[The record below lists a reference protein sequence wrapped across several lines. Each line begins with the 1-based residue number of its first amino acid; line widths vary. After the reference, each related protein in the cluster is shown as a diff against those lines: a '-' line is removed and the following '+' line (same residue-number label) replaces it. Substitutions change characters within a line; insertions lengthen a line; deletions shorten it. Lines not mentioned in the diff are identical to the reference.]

1 MTFSACARVPT
12 EKAASYAA
20 QTGKHWAH
28 SLSVEEV
35 GSARVITFPKD
46 ARGADW
52 PGDAQVTLAPE
63 DGVLVCSIVASAAGQ
78 RDGLK
83 GAVQRHVDRFAFR
96 EAPLPFVWLDSD
108 DAPSP
113 STITI

>member
-1 MTFSACARVPT
+1 MTFIAEARVPT
-12 EKAASYAA
+12 TNAARYAI

-28 SLSVEEV
+28 NLAVEEA
-35 GSARVITFPKD
+35 GDTRIITFPKD

-52 PGDAQVTLAPE
+52 PGDARVTLAPQ
-63 DGVLVCSIVASAAGQ
+63 DGFLLCRIEASAEGQ

-96 EAPLPFVWLDSD
+96 EAPLDYQWTDLASGSD
-108 DAPSP
+108 ASP
-113 STITI
+113 A

>member
-1 MTFSACARVPT
+1 MTFVAEARVPT
-12 EKAASYAA
+12 ASAARYAI

-28 SLSVEEV
+28 NLAVEEA
-35 GSARVITFPKD
+35 GDARIITFPKD

-52 PGDAQVTLAPE
+52 PGDARVTLVPE
-63 DGVLVCSIVASAAGQ
+63 DGYLVCRIEAGAEGQ

-96 EAPLPFVWLDSD
+96 EAPLTFRWIDHPAESNA
-108 DAPSP
+108 APA
-113 STITI
+113 